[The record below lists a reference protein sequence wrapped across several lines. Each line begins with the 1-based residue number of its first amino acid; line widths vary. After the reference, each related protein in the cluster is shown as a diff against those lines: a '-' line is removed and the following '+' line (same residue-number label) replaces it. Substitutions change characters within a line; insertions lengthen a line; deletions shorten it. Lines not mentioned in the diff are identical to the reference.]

1 MHEMGIVL
9 HLAKTLEATAKEK
22 NIIKIGRVT
31 LQVGEVSGIMTDLFS
46 DCWNYFKVKSEVL
59 KESTLVIET
68 IPAVTFCDSCKK
80 EYETIKYGRQCPYCG
95 SYETWLVK
103 GNECIIKEIEA
114 ITEEDLKK
122 GRF

>member
-9 HLAKTLEATAKEK
+9 HLAKTLEAEAKER

-59 KESTLVIET
+59 KESTLVIEQ
-68 IPAVTFCDSCKK
+68 IPAVTFCSSCKK
-80 EYETIKYGRQCPYCG
+80 KYETVKYGRECPYCG

-103 GNECIIKEIEA
+103 GDECIIKDIEA
-114 ITEEDLKK
+114 EFKEE
-122 GRF
+122 

>member
-1 MHEMGIVL
+1 MGIVL
-9 HLAKTLEATAKEK
+9 HLAKTLEAEAKER

-59 KESTLVIET
+59 KESTLVIEQ
-68 IPAVTFCDSCKK
+68 IPAVTFCSSCKK
-80 EYETIKYGRQCPYCG
+80 KYETVKYGRECPYCG

-103 GNECIIKEIEA
+103 GDDCIIKDIEA
-114 ITEEDLKK
+114 ELKEE
-122 GRF
+122 